1 MEVAESHSGRVK
13 VWARS
18 AALAPRMCDAVS
30 RSCAHGVCRFLERR
44 PNMDPNQPNQPTG
57 PQYPPNQTPGYQQPG
72 YPPPGSQQPGYVP
85 PPPPG
90 PYSQPMGQQ
99 GYNQYGAPPPPQQS
113 AANRWGPSSLGMDA
127 NLAAGLGYL
136 FPIIGVI
143 FFFVEKTNRYVKF
156 NAAQATLLAIGGFIL
171 GILYVFGSIFL
182 ALAAVTTQDSDF
194 SGCSSRSADSS
205 ARSGPVCARRSGASS
220 SASPASM

>member
-1 MEVAESHSGRVK
+1 
-13 VWARS
+13 
-18 AALAPRMCDAVS
+18 
-30 RSCAHGVCRFLERR
+30 
-44 PNMDPNQPNQPTG
+44 MDPNQPNQPTG

-99 GYNQYGAPPPPQQS
+99 GYNQYGAPPPPQQP
-113 AANRWGPSSLGMDA
+113 AAIVGDQARWVWMRISLLALAISFPSSEL
-127 NLAAGLGYL
+127 
-136 FPIIGVI
+136 I

-171 GILYVFGSIFL
+171 GILSVFGSAFL
-182 ALAAVTTQDSDF
+182 ARRPVTTQESDF
-194 SGCSSRSADSS
+194 
-205 ARSGPVCARRSGASS
+205 
-220 SASPASM
+220 